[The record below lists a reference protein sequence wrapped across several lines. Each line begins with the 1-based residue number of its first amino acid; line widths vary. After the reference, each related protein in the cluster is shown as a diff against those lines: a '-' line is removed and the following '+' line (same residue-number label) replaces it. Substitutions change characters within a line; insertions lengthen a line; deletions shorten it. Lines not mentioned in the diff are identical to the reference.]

1 MGGGESLFRIL
12 AYSQSRAT
20 SQSTLGQQ
28 HRAVPSTMTSTTL
41 MVAPTTRFPCPRI
54 HGAKANQ
61 EASWAKALPTTTA
74 YSLTVLLPWSPW
86 LKGASPCLNMS
97 VRISYKYCFI
107 PSHHKEAN
115 KTKSILNNANCAIHP
130 FHHLDEHQNDLPHH
144 VKCPGDKS
152 TT

>member
-1 MGGGESLFRIL
+1 MTLLQSMLRTHDFGEGQWATARPIGHHPPGLSPHSSSPHSLSQVNGGGESLFRIL

-74 YSLTVLLPWSPW
+74 YSLRTLPEMRT
-86 LKGASPCLNMS
+86 LREM
-97 VRISYKYCFI
+97 R
-107 PSHHKEAN
+107 
-115 KTKSILNNANCAIHP
+115 TRNAHP
-130 FHHLDEHQNDLPHH
+130 A
-144 VKCPGDKS
+144 
-152 TT
+152 